1 VTANEKEQ
9 GWIEAR
15 AADRQSRAGSHG
27 PTISD
32 RIGEQITEAWKTF
45 AQLDAQYA
53 AETSDVVKMRAID
66 DTRKRVRGRI
76 LGLSQALAIIRL
88 APRQATS
95 SDIKSVAEEFKP

>member
-1 VTANEKEQ
+1 VTASEKEQ
-9 GWIEAR
+9 GWIE
-15 AADRQSRAGSHG
+15 G

-88 APRQATS
+88 APRQATA